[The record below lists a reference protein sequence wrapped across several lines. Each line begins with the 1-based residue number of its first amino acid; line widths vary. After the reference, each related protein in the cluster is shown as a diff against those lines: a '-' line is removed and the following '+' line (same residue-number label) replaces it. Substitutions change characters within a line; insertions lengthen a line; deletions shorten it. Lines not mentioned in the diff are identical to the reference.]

1 MYKVRHFQIVKKF
14 WQLLAFKKNKQHFF
28 TEIQPLLTLVYLYH
42 IILRIYHPASLSG
55 RDFSSG
61 TESSWGMG
69 GVVFGDISYSDE
81 SIQGIHEKL
90 WKRCGDPGRQN
101 DKEPRPGS
109 SCRVQGK
116 HNYEEKNEE
125 DEEAAASI

>member
-1 MYKVRHFQIVKKF
+1 M
-14 WQLLAFKKNKQHFF
+14 
-28 TEIQPLLTLVYLYH
+28 YH
-42 IILRIYHPASLSG
+42 IILRVSHPASLSG

-69 GVVFGDISYSDE
+69 GEVFGDISYSDE

-125 DEEAAASI
+125 DEETAASI

>member
-1 MYKVRHFQIVKKF
+1 
-14 WQLLAFKKNKQHFF
+14 
-28 TEIQPLLTLVYLYH
+28 
-42 IILRIYHPASLSG
+42 
-55 RDFSSG
+55 
-61 TESSWGMG
+61 MG
-69 GVVFGDISYSDE
+69 GVVFGDISYPDE

-90 WKRCGDPGRQN
+90 RKRCGGDPGQQN
-101 DKEPRPGS
+101 VKEPRPGS

>member
-1 MYKVRHFQIVKKF
+1 
-14 WQLLAFKKNKQHFF
+14 
-28 TEIQPLLTLVYLYH
+28 
-42 IILRIYHPASLSG
+42 
-55 RDFSSG
+55 
-61 TESSWGMG
+61 MG

-81 SIQGIHEKL
+81 SFQGIHEKL

-125 DEEAAASI
+125 DEEAAASIVFNGWWGMSSGMSVGIE